1 MAFSDITRY
10 SLSELVDNTSTV
22 YSLPLFYQRLNEA
35 INHPRTSV
43 NDIANII
50 TEDQGLT
57 ARLLKLSNSPMFG
70 YFGKVDSINRAVTI
84 IGTQQLRD
92 LALAVS
98 VMGVFKGIP
107 EDLLSMASF
116 WRHSIACGIVS
127 RSLAIWR
134 REANVERFFLAGM
147 LHDIGQLVM
156 ATAMPVMVRQ
166 MIEQTRNETRNYF
179 DVEKEQL
186 GYNHAEAG
194 SELLKEWGIPLNI
207 SEPVGCHHAPGKS
220 EQFPMESALIHSSD
234 VICHG
239 LMLGKSCAQFVPPL
253 DIDAWE
259 YLDMSPAEL
268 ESLMQQVEPQIEETF
283 EILNATS

>member
-1 MAFSDITRY
+1 MAFSDVTRY
-10 SLSELVDNTSTV
+10 SLSELVSNTSTV

-57 ARLLKLSNSPMFG
+57 VRLLKLANSPMFG
-70 YFGKVDSINRAVTI
+70 YFGNVDSINRAVTI

-107 EDLLSMASF
+107 DELLSMPQF

-166 MIEQTRNETRNYF
+166 MIEQARRETRSYF

-194 SELLKEWGIPLNI
+194 SELLKEWKIPSNI
-207 SEPVGCHHAPGKS
+207 AEPVGYHHHPGKS
-220 EQFPMESALIHSSD
+220 EKFPMESAMIHCSD
-234 VICHG
+234 VICQG
-239 LMLGKSCAQFVPPL
+239 LLLGRSCSRFVPPL
-253 DIDAWE
+253 DLDAWE

-268 ESLMQQVEPQIEETF
+268 ASLIQQIEPQLEETF
-283 EILNATS
+283 EILNTTS